1 MDPQLVPLV
10 VPQLGNAMDDV
21 VVGGWL
27 VQLGDVVERGEPVVV
42 IEADKASSELEAPV
56 SGTVRAIH
64 APDDATVAVGDVLA
78 EIEVTR

>member
-1 MDPQLVPLV
+1 MEPRLIPLV

-27 VQLGDVVERGEPVVV
+27 VQVGDAVERGEPVVV

-56 SGTVRAIH
+56 SGTVRTIH
-64 APDDATVAVGDVLA
+64 APDEASVAVGDVLA
-78 EIEVTR
+78 EIEVTP